1 VCPAIRTEIYG
12 VDPGGTIVHFPFDT
26 GSSTSVPTPGDRPSG
41 GPDGLAVKS
50 PTDAFWVNGFGLD
63 RIIEFNPQTG
73 ELIPGPFPVDSPGER
88 GCTDGLALAA
98 PTRLFTQNF
107 CEGKLYEVDTTTG
120 RVVNDSLPGGL
131 GVVGGLAGG
140 VGRLFATVG
149 FTSIAEI

>member
-1 VCPAIRTEIYG
+1 
-12 VDPGGTIVHFPFDT
+12 
-26 GSSTSVPTPGDRPSG
+26 
-41 GPDGLAVKS
+41 
-50 PTDAFWVNGFGLD
+50 
-63 RIIEFNPQTG
+63 NPQTG
-73 ELIPGPFPVDSPGER
+73 EQIPGPFPVNSPGER

-107 CEGKLYEVDTTTG
+107 CEGKLYEIDTTTG

-149 FTSIAEI
+149 FTSIAEIDPDSGALLNSFPTPDLNGDGIPDTVLGLAFDGTRLFAASQDAVSPNVAALDPANGRSEERRVGK